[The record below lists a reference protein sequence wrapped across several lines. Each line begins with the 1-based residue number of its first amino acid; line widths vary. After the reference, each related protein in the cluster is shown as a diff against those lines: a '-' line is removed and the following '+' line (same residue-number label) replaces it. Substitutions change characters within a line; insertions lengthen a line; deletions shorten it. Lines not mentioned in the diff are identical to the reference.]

1 MKRKEEVREKMH
13 KLAIIESILNFFDCG
28 IVIETFKN
36 SLKTEMEMG
45 LKNFIRHL
53 FFGKGYADLTPP
65 RLSEQMALQQDLL
78 IVDLRDE
85 RKYKQNHIK
94 GAISHPFEDF
104 LKSILIDE
112 EYGEFKQKDLVL
124 VCDTGHQSRVAASIL
139 AEEGF
144 VHAASL
150 NRGMR
155 RWNKWQELLR
165 IQKRFQHKRS
175 HCCATVIG

>member
-65 RLSEQMALQQDLL
+65 RLSEQMALHQDLL
-78 IVDLRDE
+78 IVDLPDDQIDYRP
-85 RKYKQNHIK
+85 RLAYRIKQWHHV
-94 GAISHPFEDF
+94 AILSL
-104 LKSILIDE
+104 LK
-112 EYGEFKQKDLVL
+112 
-124 VCDTGHQSRVAASIL
+124 
-139 AEEGF
+139 
-144 VHAASL
+144 
-150 NRGMR
+150 
-155 RWNKWQELLR
+155 
-165 IQKRFQHKRS
+165 
-175 HCCATVIG
+175 VIVPVS